1 MKGSIL
7 IKQAL
12 RDAIRNVSKLH
23 RQWLSSK
30 SMSDVKAMIR
40 KSKSELERNIGTQSK
55 INPKIIWPQVRT
67 KLKIKTDV
75 VALLQDEMDKTLTKF
90 CH

>member
-1 MKGSIL
+1 MKGNIL

-40 KSKSELERNIGTQSK
+40 KSKSELERNIGAQSK
-55 INPKIIWPQVRT
+55 INPKIIWP
-67 KLKIKTDV
+67 
-75 VALLQDEMDKTLTKF
+75 
-90 CH
+90 

>member
-40 KSKSELERNIGTQSK
+40 KSKSELESNIGTQSK

>member
-55 INPKIIWPQVRT
+55 INPKIIWSQVRT